1 MTKISKRI
9 LGVLMTVEIRR
20 NNLKPFFKYSGGKR
34 KEIPVVEKFMPKE
47 FNKFYEPFLGAGAIW
62 LHLEHGSN
70 VVNDNYPDVINFFRV
85 LKSDTQK
92 LIKEIN
98 KLSKEYGKE
107 IAASTRDLS
116 AEKELQKEQKCL
128 SKIFA
133 SANTDIKKANKIL
146 SSLRFSEEGASLK
159 KYNQEAVQQVIK
171 VLSTREEKISETK
184 SRIKALKDKVN
195 SDINRIAEKYY
206 YNYRDT
212 KFTTSFEKAV
222 SFYLM
227 RQLSFSGM
235 LRFSSDG
242 KFNIPYG
249 WYKSFKGIDQPI
261 DKVKTILDNTEFLQG
276 DWKDCVKTA
285 TADDFVFLDPPYT
298 REFTDYHPAGTF
310 REAQQRELANWFR
323 TTDAKTMIII
333 NRDELTEELYGDYIV
348 NDYDFRYS
356 IQYRDRM
363 TEKDSNAN
371 HIVAINN
378 YKI

>member
-1 MTKISKRI
+1 M
-9 LGVLMTVEIRR
+9 
-20 NNLKPFFKYSGGKR
+20 KPFFKYSGGKR

-47 FNKFYEPFLGAGAIW
+47 FNRFYEPFLGAGAIW
-62 LHLEHGSN
+62 LHLEHESN
-70 VVNDNYPDVINFFRV
+70 IVNDNYPDVVNFFRV

-92 LIKEIN
+92 LITEIN

-107 IAASTRDLS
+107 IAASSRNLA
-116 AEKELQKEQKCL
+116 AEKELQKEQQHL
-128 SKIFA
+128 SKAFA
-133 SANTDIKKANKIL
+133 SGNADVKKAKRIL
-146 SSLRFSEEGASLK
+146 SSLKFSDDGASLK
-159 KYNQEAVQQVIK
+159 RHDEKAVQQVIAA
-171 VLSTREEKISETK
+171 LSTREERIAETK
-184 SRIKALKDKVN
+184 SKIKVLKEKVN
-195 SDINRIAEKYY
+195 SDINRIAKKYY
-206 YNYRDT
+206 YDYRDT
-212 KFTTSFEKAV
+212 NFTTPFDKAV

-249 WYKSFKGIDQPI
+249 WYKSFKGIEQPI
-261 DKVKTILDNTEFLQG
+261 DKIEEILNNTEFLQG
-276 DWKDCVKTA
+276 DWMECVKTA

-310 REAQQRELANWFR
+310 REAQQRELAQWFQ
-323 TTDAKTMIII
+323 TTDAKVMIII
-333 NRDELTEELYGDYIV
+333 NRDELTEELYGKYIV